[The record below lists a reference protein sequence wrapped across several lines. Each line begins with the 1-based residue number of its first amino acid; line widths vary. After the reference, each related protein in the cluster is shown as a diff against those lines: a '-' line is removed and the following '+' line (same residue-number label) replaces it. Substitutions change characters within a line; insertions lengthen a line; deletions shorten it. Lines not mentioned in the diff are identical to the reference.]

1 VQIKFTEQ
9 TLSTLSVPEG
19 MRDHQWFDT
28 GLPGFGFRKF
38 ASGQAAF
45 FVRYRVRQQQRKV
58 TLSKYTPG
66 ILAQMR
72 RRAAEILAEAR
83 LGNDARA
90 KNIDKCATDAISL
103 GAAVQLYLDARGAEF
118 APVWLPEVKR
128 YLERYWIGFH
138 GRQLSSI
145 ERSELIRELDEIA
158 RSRGATTA
166 DHAKKSLSALFAW
179 AIDRGYVEANPL
191 SRVKRRSKGGGRERV
206 LSIRELVAV
215 WHGVNEQ
222 DEFGRIVRL
231 LILTLQR
238 RSEISDL
245 QEHEVDITAERQIT
259 LPATRTKN
267 GKQHVVPLSGPAFQ
281 ILKSLPRR
289 SDRLFL
295 FGDGQRGFQ
304 GWSKAKGRLD
314 ISARDILAPI
324 LMGRF
329 KEAAGD
335 LTDRSMRKA
344 RNAVAPSLGYKSA
357 DALLHS
363 IMPHWTLHDLRRTGA
378 TLMNEF
384 SLAEPHIIE
393 AVLNHISGGSKG
405 GVAGIYN
412 RASYE
417 VQKRV
422 ALDRWGDFVKRA
434 AASFGKGGVEGIEC
448 VDAFVRGARQ
458 QLTS

>member
-1 VQIKFTEQ
+1 
-9 TLSTLSVPEG
+9 
-19 MRDHQWFDT
+19 
-28 GLPGFGFRKF
+28 
-38 ASGQAAF
+38 
-45 FVRYRVRQQQRKV
+45 
-58 TLSKYTPG
+58 
-66 ILAQMR
+66 
-72 RRAAEILAEAR
+72 
-83 LGNDARA
+83 
-90 KNIDKCATDAISL
+90 
-103 GAAVQLYLDARGAEF
+103 
-118 APVWLPEVKR
+118 
-128 YLERYWIGFH
+128 
-138 GRQLSSI
+138 
-145 ERSELIRELDEIA
+145 
-158 RSRGATTA
+158 
-166 DHAKKSLSALFAW
+166 LSALFAW

-191 SRVKRRSKGGGRERV
+191 SRVKRRSKGGGRERA

-231 LILTLQR
+231 LILTLQQ

-289 SDRLFL
+289 ADRLFL
-295 FGDGQRGFQ
+295 FGYGQRGFQ

-314 ISARDILAPI
+314 ISARVILASI

-329 KEAAGD
+329 KEVAGD
-335 LTDRSMRKA
+335 LTDRSTRKA
-344 RNAVAPSLGYKSA
+344 GNAVAPSLGYKSV

-405 GVAGIYN
+405 RVAGIYN

-417 VQKRV
+417 VQKRA
-422 ALDRWGDFVKRA
+422 ALDRWGDFVTRA
-434 AASFGKGGVEGIEC
+434 AASFGKGGVEGIES
-448 VDAFVRGARQ
+448 VDAFARGARQ
-458 QLTS
+458 QLKS